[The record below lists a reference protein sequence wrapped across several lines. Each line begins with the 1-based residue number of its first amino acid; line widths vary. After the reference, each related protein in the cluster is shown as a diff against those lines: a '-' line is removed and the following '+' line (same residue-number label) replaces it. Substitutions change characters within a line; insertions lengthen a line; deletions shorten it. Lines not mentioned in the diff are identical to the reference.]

1 MTLNAAPFWD
11 WITERH
17 NIYLKKARGEP
28 RPWTDD
34 PVLREFS
41 FCNVFRELDKVTVWV
56 RENWREPFA
65 ENENLW
71 IAMCLARQIN
81 WPDTLAEIGFPEKT
95 YDADAIQ
102 KALEKRQARIGPDG
116 KPEKVYTGAYMI
128 SAPAGEYKGMRKPE
142 YTAQIV
148 VGEVWRQREQFYD
161 LFVRRNEQPTMQA
174 MHAWLKQ
181 FRGWGDFMAYEVIT
195 DLRHTRYLKNAPDIN
210 TWAVAGPGAIRG
222 LNRLHGRDYKRMMSQ
237 EQACA
242 EMRELL
248 DMSKDNLPDFIP
260 PLELREIEHS
270 LCETDKW
277 LRVKQGQ
284 GRIRAKY
291 AGMPGA
297 AAKEAR
303 PKGDAPK
310 ARRGRPR
317 KERPVDAAQGSLLD
331 VTEPR

>member
-1 MTLNAAPFWD
+1 MTLDASPFWD
-11 WITERH
+11 WIAERH
-17 NIYLKKARGEP
+17 RIHLKKAAGEP
-28 RPWTDD
+28 APWTDD
-34 PVLREFS
+34 PVMREFS

-56 RENWREPFA
+56 RENWREPYA

-81 WPDTLAEIGFPEKT
+81 WPETLAEIGFPEKT
-95 YDADAIQ
+95 YDADAV
-102 KALEKRQARIGPDG
+102 QAATERRAATGA
-116 KPEKVYTGAYMI
+116 KVYTGAYMI
-128 SAPAGEYKGMRKPE
+128 SAPAGEYKGMKKPE

-148 VGEVWRQREQFYD
+148 VGEPWRRREEFYD
-161 LFVRRNEQPTMQA
+161 LFVRKNEQPTLEA

-195 DLRHTRYLKNAPDIN
+195 DLRHTRYLRDAPDIN

-222 LNRLHGRDYKRMMSQ
+222 LNRLHGRDYKRAMTQ
-237 EQACA
+237 TQALV

-248 DMSKDNLPDFIP
+248 AMSRDNLPEWVP

-277 LRVKQGQ
+277 LRVRQGQ

-291 AGMPGA
+291 NGA
-297 AAKEAR
+297 AEPSEKPVAKTGA
-303 PKGDAPK
+303 
-310 ARRGRPR
+310 RGRPKKVR
-317 KERPVDAAQGSLLD
+317 DTDSAQGSLLD
-331 VTEPR
+331 LTGEGAG